1 MSLSLKIAAAG
12 TAAASTAAAAA
23 SKTWAVAFFGVPPEV
38 LFAGFAGA
46 AIALAILPPM
56 KPAKAFGAVV
66 VGTLCAAYLT
76 LPIALNRG
84 WSAEYHHGLAFLL
97 GAGGHVLL
105 TWLLNK
111 GPEILTS
118 RTQKGPTQ

>member
-1 MSLSLKIAAAG
+1 MSLTIKLAAAG
-12 TAAASTAAAAA
+12 TAAASTVA
-23 SKTWAVAFFGVPPEV
+23 SVATKSWAVSFFGVPPEV

-56 KPAKAFGAVV
+56 KPAKAFGAVL

-84 WSAEYHHGLAFLL
+84 WSSDYHNGLAFLL

-118 RTQKGPTQ
+118 RTKGPTP